1 MTLQP
6 EIVSFP
12 ELKVEITDLGI
23 SHDLYSGDYVDS
35 GFTAAGH
42 SLDATRTAC
51 GLRKPDLSLDTA

>member
-23 SHDLYSGDYVDS
+23 SHDLHSGDYVDS
-35 GFTAAGH
+35 GFTAAAH

-51 GLRKPDLSLDTA
+51 GLRLSLDTA